1 MFSLCPES
9 NTSSCC
15 AACLKIV
22 DPDTCPGEVYL
33 EALGQTDPCLMALT
47 HRDSWPWGVQAP
59 VGCTLES
66 SCPLSYQFS
75 TFSCH
80 LFASDCTEA
89 IPEEQLLSCG
99 ASDCLMATAST
110 NSTQRPSQTLIY
122 TLLGIYTGMC
132 SRRAESQGRQ
142 T

>member
-1 MFSLCPES
+1 MILACGVSRLLLAIHSPCPLPYRFPMFSRHL
-9 NTSSCC
+9 SS
-15 AACLKIV
+15 
-22 DPDTCPGEVYL
+22 
-33 EALGQTDPCLMALT
+33 
-47 HRDSWPWGVQAP
+47 
-59 VGCTLES
+59 
-66 SCPLSYQFS
+66 
-75 TFSCH
+75 
-80 LFASDCTEA
+80 SDGTEA

-132 SRRAESQGRQ
+132 SQRVESQGRQ